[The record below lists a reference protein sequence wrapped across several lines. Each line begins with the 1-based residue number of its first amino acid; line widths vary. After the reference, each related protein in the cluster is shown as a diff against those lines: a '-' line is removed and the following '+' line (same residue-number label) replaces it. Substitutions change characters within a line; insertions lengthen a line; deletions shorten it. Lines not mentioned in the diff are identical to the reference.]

1 MTVKKHKVVL
11 AFTEQSRSEPDLR
24 KMIEYLCKSLG
35 EISNVAVEEFV
46 LTAGQAPPVSD
57 HLVLCGYDHVTLA
70 HLHLA
75 LSRGDRVTMYDEPGR
90 SLQSELSNIF
100 FRGVDTRRFPSAS
113 LSAVEYSWSP
123 RDIVAITKFE
133 TAKLPSEPK
142 PRSSPRTN
150 RPRQVE
156 DRRDSSTRERA
167 STDTA
172 GGGDD

>member
-46 LTAGQAPPVSD
+46 LTAGQAPPASD

-90 SLQSELSNIF
+90 SLKSELDAIF
-100 FRGVDTRRFPSAS
+100 YRGVDVRRLPAS
-113 LSAVEYSWSP
+113 TLSAVEYCWNG
-123 RDIVAITKFE
+123 RDIISVTK
-133 TAKLPSEPK
+133 LCCGPK

-150 RPRQVE
+150 RSRQVE
-156 DRRDSSTRERA
+156 DNGATPARERTTA
-167 STDTA
+167 DTA
-172 GGGDD
+172 GGGDNREDG